1 MPAGHDVDCLKGHA
15 LVMLVVILESD
26 TALAKV
32 PAAHTVHV
40 RSAFAVAGPLKK
52 VPAGH
57 VGD

>member
-32 PAAHTVHV
+32 PAAHVVQNVSDTA
-40 RSAFAVAGPLKK
+40 SC
-52 VPAGH
+52 
-57 VGD
+57 